1 MLRLDWNI
9 LFNIINLIILYLLMK
24 RFLFKPVNAILEKR
38 QQAADAQF
46 AEADRQKAEAKE
58 SQEHYDALVQ
68 GAEDEKKRIVADA
81 RQEASAEYGR
91 IVSEAKD
98 KADGIVEKAKA
109 DAENEKA
116 AAMQQADAAVRD
128 MVVTAAARMVAMKDA
143 KESDRALYDK
153 FLAETKEAEQNSL
166 HGE

>member
-1 MLRLDWNI
+1 MRSL
-9 LFNIINLIILYLLMK
+9 
-24 RFLFKPVNAILEKR
+24 PR
-38 QQAADAQF
+38 QIA
-46 AEADRQKAEAKE
+46 RKAEAKE

-153 FLAETKEAEQNSL
+153 FLAETKEA
-166 HGE
+166 

>member
-68 GAEDEKKRIVADA
+68 GVEDEKKRIVAEA

-153 FLAETKEAEQNSL
+153 FLAETKEA
-166 HGE
+166 

>member
-1 MLRLDWNI
+1 
-9 LFNIINLIILYLLMK
+9 MK

-128 MVVTAAARMVAMKDA
+128 MVVTAAARMLAMKDA

-153 FLAETKEAEQNSL
+153 FLAETKEA
-166 HGE
+166 

>member
-1 MLRLDWNI
+1 
-9 LFNIINLIILYLLMK
+9 MK

-109 DAENEKA
+109 DAEKEKA

-153 FLAETKEAEQNSL
+153 FLAETKEA
-166 HGE
+166 

>member
-24 RFLFKPVNAILEKR
+24 RFLFKTVNAILEKR

-153 FLAETKEAEQNSL
+153 FLAETKEA
-166 HGE
+166 

>member
-1 MLRLDWNI
+1 
-9 LFNIINLIILYLLMK
+9 MK

-46 AEADRQKAEAKE
+46 AEADRQKAQAKE

-68 GAEDEKKRIVADA
+68 GAEDEKKRIVAEA

-98 KADGIVEKAKA
+98 KADGIVEKAKT

-128 MVVTAAARMVAMKDA
+128 MVVTAAARMVAMKDG

-153 FLAETKEAEQNSL
+153 FLAETKEA
-166 HGE
+166 

>member
-128 MVVTAAARMVAMKDA
+128 MVVTAAARVVAMKDA

-153 FLAETKEAEQNSL
+153 FLAETKEA
-166 HGE
+166 

>member
-24 RFLFKPVNAILEKR
+24 RFLFNPVNAILEKR

-153 FLAETKEAEQNSL
+153 FLAETKEA
-166 HGE
+166 

>member
-1 MLRLDWNI
+1 
-9 LFNIINLIILYLLMK
+9 MK

-143 KESDRALYDK
+143 KESDLALYDK
-153 FLAETKEAEQNSL
+153 FLAETKEA
-166 HGE
+166 

>member
-1 MLRLDWNI
+1 
-9 LFNIINLIILYLLMK
+9 MK

-116 AAMQQADAAVRD
+116 AAMQQAEAAVRD

-153 FLAETKEAEQNSL
+153 VLAETKEA
-166 HGE
+166 

>member
-46 AEADRQKAEAKE
+46 AEADRQTAEAKE
-58 SQEHYDALVQ
+58 SQEHYDALVR
-68 GAEDEKKRIVADA
+68 GAEDEKKRIVAEA

-98 KADGIVEKAKA
+98 KADGIVEKAKT

-153 FLAETKEAEQNSL
+153 FLAETKEA
-166 HGE
+166 

>member
-9 LFNIINLIILYLLMK
+9 PFNIINLIILYLLMK

-153 FLAETKEAEQNSL
+153 FLAETKEA
-166 HGE
+166 

>member
-1 MLRLDWNI
+1 MA
-9 LFNIINLIILYLLMK
+9 LLKGEEEGK
-24 RFLFKPVNAILEKR
+24 R
-38 QQAADAQF
+38 
-46 AEADRQKAEAKE
+46 
-58 SQEHYDALVQ
+58 
-68 GAEDEKKRIVADA
+68 RIVADT

-91 IVSEAKD
+91 MVSEAKD

-153 FLAETKEAEQNSL
+153 FLAETKEA
-166 HGE
+166 

>member
-1 MLRLDWNI
+1 VLRLDWNI

-153 FLAETKEAEQNSL
+153 FLAETKEA
-166 HGE
+166 

>member
-1 MLRLDWNI
+1 
-9 LFNIINLIILYLLMK
+9 MK

-68 GAEDEKKRIVADA
+68 GGEDEKKRIVADA

-153 FLAETKEAEQNSL
+153 FLAETKEA
-166 HGE
+166 